1 MPHVWGVVSVG
12 HCGCKLCVGYKLC
25 RSSRWWLVQH
35 NLVGVF
41 RLDINYSTPMGGGWY
56 LVGAERFG
64 CKLHEGHLVVNYML
78 DINSAAPLEGG
89 WCGTIWLESLGWT

>member
-1 MPHVWGVVSVG
+1 MG
-12 HCGCKLCVGYKLC
+12 
-25 RSSRWWLVQH
+25 WLVQH